1 MFIVETLGGNDA
13 SARKI
18 QNIKAQPK
26 LFSQI
31 YRHRHINKIAI
42 KKIIF
47 MKKSQMPLVAAP
59 AAAAPQATRKPS
71 LKEQPSYLKVV
82 LIRVINMT
90 FLIQE
95 VSVALNRGEELKKLK
110 ERLSAAKLIMEKDPS
125 AKPWML
131 SRSAFSQKALKA
143 FTWIVC

>member
-1 MFIVETLGGNDA
+1 
-13 SARKI
+13 
-18 QNIKAQPK
+18 
-26 LFSQI
+26 
-31 YRHRHINKIAI
+31 
-42 KKIIF
+42 
-47 MKKSQMPLVAAP
+47 MPLVAAP

-82 LIRVINMT
+82 LIMVMVMVMVLIRVVVINMT